1 MSEPVNNF
9 NQFNETES
17 NLCPFF
23 NKNKFNTDNEK
34 YMVWRVEVRLMNVTK
49 FSPWLT
55 QFKIHF

>member
-1 MSEPVNNF
+1 MSI
-9 NQFNETES
+9 
-17 NLCPFF
+17 F

-34 YMVWRVEVRLMNVTK
+34 YMVWRVEVHLMNVTK